1 MEDVI
6 IRRKGE
12 KSEAI
17 KLDKVDVNLLTSAEY
32 LKSMAVEMPPRSEIP
47 QEYEHEGEEVKLV
60 LEGEI
65 EIDVS
70 GETYSLK
77 EGDVMW
83 HKSSAPHRVR
93 NPSDKKAVYFS
104 VNLSL

>member
-6 IRRKGE
+6 LRRKGE
-12 KSEAI
+12 RHESL
-17 KLDKVDVNLLTSAEY
+17 KLDKVAVNILTSAEY
-32 LKSMAVEMPPRSEIP
+32 LESMAVEMPPGSEIP
-47 QEYEHEGEEVKLV
+47 KEYEHEGEEVRIV

-65 EIDVS
+65 EIDVA
-70 GETYSLK
+70 GVAHVLK

-83 HKSSAPHRVR
+83 HKSSVPHKIK

-104 VNLSL
+104 VNLRL